1 MLSKAARAGE
11 SLGQTLIR
19 YQPNHTQDA
28 PFQSLLPMTSRTC
41 STCTRTRTYTTWF
54 RAWNPIQWKVGI
66 ISRPMLIQLRTLD
79 HILENS
85 HIDSPVTRLIVSQDP
100 ETKALVAAF
109 LAADS
114 LIIIEDSG
122 TRKELGKVVKGKF
135 VPDTSAQSILV
146 GYIPVYVNWQGQY
159 QGAMRSVNNNYWNLL
174 GY

>member
-1 MLSKAARAGE
+1 M
-11 SLGQTLIR
+11 
-19 YQPNHTQDA
+19 
-28 PFQSLLPMTSRTC
+28 
-41 STCTRTRTYTTWF
+41 
-54 RAWNPIQWKVGI
+54 
-66 ISRPMLIQLRTLD
+66 
-79 HILENS
+79 
-85 HIDSPVTRLIVSQDP
+85 
-100 ETKALVAAF
+100 AAF